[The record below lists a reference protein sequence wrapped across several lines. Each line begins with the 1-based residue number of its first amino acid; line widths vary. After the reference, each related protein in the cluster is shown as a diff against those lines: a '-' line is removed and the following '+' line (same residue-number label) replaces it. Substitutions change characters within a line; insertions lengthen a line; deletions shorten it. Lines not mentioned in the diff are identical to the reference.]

1 MSLRSVATALVLAA
15 LAAGC
20 STSAREIR
28 EARNSGYRTD
38 FAIVYN
44 AALEATKKRYPRLR
58 EDARA
63 GIIRTAWHPVR
74 IQAQTAESSSDN
86 PGATATGTPL
96 ASQSGIRKYYYVRFR
111 VYVVGGHPWRVRIE
125 GEASSWETG
134 AVPTPLKGAEQP
146 PWLRGKVDSLRVAI
160 HKKLK
165 KYAVKLESTEK
176 KPVAKAKAP
185 PPDTKAYAAL
195 PPKAAKV
202 IAAIAAAARARDL
215 DTIRSHLTQNFAWA
229 SGSEGAD
236 TAMAMFSAD
245 STLLEAMG
253 ATLASGCAAR
263 GAEIV
268 CPAGALEP
276 GYQGYFARFGV
287 ASGDWKM
294 VSFFRSGE

>member
-1 MSLRSVATALVLAA
+1 MSLRSVATALVVAA

-28 EARNSGYRTD
+28 AARNSGYDTD
-38 FAIVYN
+38 FAVVYN

-74 IQAQTAESSSDN
+74 IQSQSAESSSDN
-86 PGATATGTPL
+86 PGATATGNPL
-96 ASQSGIRKYYYVRFR
+96 ASQAGIRKYYYVRFR

-134 AVPTPLKGAEQP
+134 AVPQALKGAEVP
-146 PWLRGKVDSLRVAI
+146 PWLQGRVDTLRVAI
-160 HKKLK
+160 HEKLK
-165 KYAVKLESTEK
+165 KYAVKLKSTAK
-176 KPVAKAKAP
+176 KPVARAKLA
-185 PPDTKAYAAL
+185 PDTRAYNKL

-202 IAAIAAAARARDL
+202 IATIAAAARARDL
-215 DTIRSHLTQNFAWA
+215 DAIRAHLTQNFAWA
-229 SGSEGAD
+229 SGSQGAD

-253 ATLASGCAAR
+253 AALAEGCAAR

-276 GYQGYFARFGV
+276 GYEGYFARFGF

-294 VSFFRSGE
+294 VSFYNTTE